1 MDVVLVTKNGMV
13 KRTSVEEFRLQ
24 GRGGGGVAAMSL
36 AEGDAIVGA
45 AALDKASAVMVV
57 TKKGTAIRFSV
68 DDIRQMGRGARRA
81 PARSVSRTA
90 TRSSGSSPCNLLAGL
105 AGVVEGDPL
114 HGAATYRALSARSL
128 LGTL

>member
-13 KRTSVEEFRLQ
+13 KRTSVDEFRMQ

-45 AALDKASAVMVV
+45 APMNNASSVMGV

-68 DDIRQMGRGARRA
+68 DDVRQMGRGAQGTRA
-81 PARSVSRTA
+81 IRLQD
-90 TRSSGSSPCNLLAGL
+90 GDE
-105 AGVVEGDPL
+105 VV
-114 HGAATYRALSARSL
+114 AVVAM
-128 LGTL
+128 